1 MLASFMTDPSSCAW
15 ARLMGNAALNSVAS
29 VVPYLFIY
37 YSPIKNSDN
46 PESTKLYATT
56 VTDGDPSWAGALAGE
71 ALGLPAYHITEPE
84 IKEQI
89 DAATYDLEVGLADIA
104 LDSEEIA
111 RAIKEVRGG

>member
-1 MLASFMTDPSSCAW
+1 MVDQIGTENL
-15 ARLMGNAALNSVAS
+15 
-29 VVPYLFIY
+29 VVLLGTPT
-37 YSPIKNSDN
+37 

-71 ALGLPAYHITEPE
+71 ALGLPAYHITDPE

-111 RAIKEVRGG
+111 RAIKEVRGS